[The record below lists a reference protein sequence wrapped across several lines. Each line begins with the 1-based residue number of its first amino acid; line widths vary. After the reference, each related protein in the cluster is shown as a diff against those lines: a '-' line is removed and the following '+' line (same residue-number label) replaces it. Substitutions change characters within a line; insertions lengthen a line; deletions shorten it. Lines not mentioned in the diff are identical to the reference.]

1 MRNMKNGMSRVVKFF
16 WFLSLFA
23 GLGSLLYTYASM
35 SEQLVFGQSEFT
47 REAYFY
53 GALVI
58 LVLFN
63 FTFYAI
69 SRNLRYSSKPLEEMM
84 VNWQLSFAAVLNLF
98 FIVSVFFVMLVNSG
112 EQFNFDNFGYL
123 LYVSLGLILL
133 WVLALPVLIGR
144 AAVRK

>member
-1 MRNMKNGMSRVVKFF
+1 MGRLIKFF
-16 WFLSLFA
+16 WFVSLA
-23 GLGSLLYTYASM
+23 VGLGALLYTYASM
-35 SEQLVFGQSEFT
+35 GSQLEFGEYSFS

-53 GALVI
+53 GALAV

-69 SRNLRYSSKPLEEMM
+69 SRNLRYRSASLEEMM
-84 VNWQLSFAAVLNLF
+84 VNWQLSFAAILNLF

-112 EQFNFDNFGYL
+112 ERFNFDSFGYL
-123 LYVSLGLILL
+123 LYVCLGLILI

-144 AAVRK
+144 TAIRK